1 MYLENHFKTL
11 KEYAKLFVSYIIFL
25 IINQNVYQQ
34 IDILRLCLSFIVK
47 YIIIFIFIL
56 NKIHLIFE
64 KFLYSKYILFFIQ
77 KYLFIVT
84 TSILSE

>member
-77 KYLFIVT
+77 KYLFLVT

>member
-47 YIIIFIFIL
+47 YIIIFIFIS

-77 KYLFIVT
+77 KYLFLVT

>member
-11 KEYAKLFVSYIIFL
+11 KEYAKLFASYIIFL

-47 YIIIFIFIL
+47 YIIIFIFIS

-77 KYLFIVT
+77 KYLFLVT

>member
-11 KEYAKLFVSYIIFL
+11 KGYAKLFASYIIFL